1 MGDTN
6 LNHELLHGVS
16 LAMILDYLVDYYGY
30 DELGEMVRVNC
41 FVANPSKQSCL
52 KFLRKTEW
60 ARLQV
65 QGLYVRTK
73 KEEMRKQK

>member
-6 LNHELLHGVS
+6 MNHELLHGVS

-30 DELGEMVRVNC
+30 DELGEMLRVNC
-41 FVANPSKQSCL
+41 FVSNPSKQSCL
-52 KFLRKTEW
+52 KFFRKTEW
-60 ARLQV
+60 ARLQL

-73 KEEMRKQK
+73 KEEMRK